1 MGHRLDT
8 LADSRRNNL
17 RIIRLVA
24 ASAVIFSHSY
34 VVNLGIAALALE
46 PLGALTGIDCGAL
59 AVDIFF
65 VASGFLVGRSLMR
78 GRGPDDFLIS
88 RAHRIYPGRLCAV

>member
-1 MGHRLDT
+1 MKAMMGYRLDT

-17 RIIRLVA
+17 RILRLAA

-34 VVNLGIAALALE
+34 VVNLGIGALALE
-46 PLGALTGIDCGAL
+46 PLGALTGVDCGAL

-78 GRGPDDFLIS
+78 GRDL
-88 RAHRIYPGRLCAV
+88 PGA